1 MKAPRLSNLTQFF
14 TQSIDKKQCTIDL
27 TSSSGFNQPDN
38 CVISVSSEFQGE
50 ACVFAPESYMKNFV
64 SHIYELC
71 NGNIQYKQLLS
82 TELKRECLLGSKPL
96 TICGNTEI
104 TSDRVATMNEL
115 CPDAN
120 FDAIGADC
128 QDPAVQYSDNFTEV
142 CANLGLIAILCV
154 LVYKMCQYRSQ
165 SQSESLASQSGTT
178 NYHTMRDNQPERDAE
193 QGDKFISPDAEDDED
208 KIKMSSK

>member
-1 MKAPRLSNLTQFF
+1 MRNG
-14 TQSIDKKQCTIDL
+14 
-27 TSSSGFNQPDN
+27 TSEP
-38 CVISVSSEFQGE
+38 
-50 ACVFAPESYMKNFV
+50 
-64 SHIYELC
+64 
-71 NGNIQYKQLLS
+71 
-82 TELKRECLLGSKPL
+82 
-96 TICGNTEI
+96 
-104 TSDRVATMNEL
+104 
-115 CPDAN
+115 N

-193 QGDKFISPDAEDDED
+193 QGDKFISPDAED